1 MRLIDT
7 HNHLDFPDFDADRA
21 AVLARS
27 RALGVE
33 RQVLIGV
40 YQAHWQRLWELVEAQ
55 HGLYASLGLHPAF
68 LDRHRPEHLAQLRDW
83 LQRLTGDPRLC
94 AIGEIGLDYYLEQP
108 DKPAQ
113 QALFDAQLRL
123 AIEFRLPVLLH
134 VRRAHADAI
143 ATLKRLRPPRGG
155 IVHAFSGSAQEA
167 REYRKLGLY
176 VGLGGAGTWPQAH
189 RMHRMLAAL
198 DPQDVVL
205 ETDAPDIP
213 PASHPGQRNSPEHL
227 PAICAALAERMGIT
241 AQTLAEASYRNSCVL
256 FGWNDE

>member
-1 MRLIDT
+1 
-7 HNHLDFPDFDADRA
+7 
-21 AVLARS
+21 
-27 RALGVE
+27 
-33 RQVLIGV
+33 
-40 YQAHWQRLWELVEAQ
+40 
-55 HGLYASLGLHPAF
+55 
-68 LDRHRPEHLAQLRDW
+68 
-83 LQRLTGDPRLC
+83 
-94 AIGEIGLDYYLEQP
+94 
-108 DKPAQ
+108 KPAQ

-205 ETDAPDIP
+205 ET
-213 PASHPGQRNSPEHL
+213 
-227 PAICAALAERMGIT
+227 
-241 AQTLAEASYRNSCVL
+241 
-256 FGWNDE
+256 